1 MNRNIL
7 KKLGAVA
14 LSALMTLGVA
24 SQGISTV
31 QAASYYV
38 NYDGKST
45 AYGST
50 CGKFRINGRQAWC
63 LEHAKKTPGSQSM
76 NAEIYHSTEARY
88 ANIRKIMY
96 YGWFGYEE
104 WGGLHGKSDNEK
116 NVIMSK
122 ALSHAY
128 SGSSISKGIMT
139 DFYNYA
145 TSKPDPLNQ
154 NVLVFSKMVVN
165 TWYDK
170 NAKVQKSESSRL
182 NGPSGYHITINTQ
195 TNRVKV
201 VNETRGWSGQVV
213 DVYGGDTVHYE
224 ADAGYT
230 GHVYSGYLK
239 GGFTFAPLIAWNGD
253 SKKQHVGTWIT
264 EDPLV
269 NTFLNADFRAQ
280 LGSLKL
286 RKTDTGGKLLDGAV
300 FHVSGN
306 GYDRDVTVSN
316 GEITVNDLTI
326 GDYTITEKTAPNGYL
341 VNVAPFKTT
350 VSANQTAETTIT
362 DEAPTGKISIR
373 KSDSKGNVQGEASLE
388 GAEYTV
394 YGADSQEVGKITTD
408 KDGNG
413 SLENLV
419 LGTYTVKETKAPEA
433 YDLDWNT
440 YTVELTYKDQNTAI
454 ILGNVDS
461 KENVKTGKIE
471 IKKTDTEGNPLKSG
485 EFGIYA
491 NADMYIGDTL
501 YKKGQLVVSIKTDD
515 SGVARSDDLPYGSYY
530 VKEISAPTQ
539 EAGNSHN
546 FVLSDDTQY
555 VKINGK
561 NKTDTVTFV
570 DKKVTASKTTITGTD
585 EIKGAVM
592 TVTDNDGKVI
602 DTWTSD
608 GNPHSIKGLHEGWE
622 YTLTETTAP
631 KGYVK
636 AESIKFTVSTD
647 KKDQTL
653 VMKDKQFTASKTD
666 ASHKNYVEG
675 AKLEVRDDQNR
686 VVDSW
691 TSTKEDHY
699 VSGLE
704 EGKTYRLVEAEAPKG
719 YVKADDIFFTVSNE
733 KKNESVIMKDS
744 KITASKTDITGT
756 KEIKGAVLTVT
767 DNDGKVI
774 DTWTSDGNPHAI
786 SGLHE
791 GWEYTLTETTAPK
804 GYVKAESIKF
814 KAESGKDQKL
824 VMKDGQFT
832 AKKTDVSGKNHV
844 EGAKL
849 EVRDEKNNVVDSWT
863 TTKEDHYISGLEE
876 GKTYRLV
883 EAEAPKGY
891 VKASDVSFTV
901 TADMES
907 ATVVMK
913 DAKITAKKTDISGTK
928 EVEGAEMIVTDEKGT
943 IVDKWISGKEEH
955 SISGLEAG
963 KKYTLTE
970 KTAPNSFVKAKSIE
984 FTAGGDKNQSLV
996 MKDKQYTV
1004 SKKDASVK
1012 NYVEGAKLE
1021 VRDEQDRV
1029 VDSWTTT
1036 KEDHYVSGLEEGKTY
1051 RLVEV
1056 EAPKGYVK
1064 ASDIYFTVS
1073 KDKKNETVVMKDAK
1087 ITASKREITGTKEI
1101 EGAKMTV
1108 TDDKGTVVDKWTSGK
1123 EEHSISGLEEGKR
1136 YTLTETTAPKGYVKA
1151 ESIEFTA
1158 GDKDQKLVMKDKQ
1171 VTITKTEVTGTKEI
1185 EGAKMTVKDEA
1196 GKTVDT
1202 WTSGKEEHYVS
1213 GLEEGKKYTLIEETA
1228 PDGYVKAESIEFT
1241 VSKEKKNEAYIMKD
1255 KQVSVTKTDITG
1267 TQEVPGATLTVKD
1280 EDGNTVDTW
1289 VSGDKEHYVSGL
1301 EEGKTY
1307 TLIEET
1313 APEGYVRAEEITFT
1327 VTNEKVDQE
1336 VNMFD
1341 AQVKVTK
1348 TDALTG
1354 DAVKGAEF
1362 TVFDKDGNIVDKWIT
1377 DGTAYA
1383 VSGLDAG
1390 KEYIIKETKTPEGY
1404 MTAPDRTLVVSGEQN
1419 MDVEIKEQPV
1429 LTDIE
1434 VQKVDAQTKKVIRSK
1449 DFEFTMYSDADCKNA
1464 ITTVSADK
1472 NAGTATFK
1480 NLRYGTYYIKETKAP
1495 TGYLLSKE
1503 VKKVVV
1509 DDKLENVGKTYSFI
1523 YQDTPMPTTGV
1534 KTGDG
1539 TDIQKFTAL
1548 TGISGIVLL
1557 LCVILILRKKKN
1569 AQ

>member
-31 QAASYYV
+31 QATSYYV
-38 NYDGKST
+38 NYDGKSK

-63 LEHAKKTPGSQSM
+63 LEHKKSTPGSQSM
-76 NAEIYHSTEARY
+76 NAEIYHSTEAKY

-104 WGGLHGKSDNEK
+104 WGGLHGKSNDEK

-154 NVLVFSKMVVN
+154 HVLMFSKNVVN

-170 NAKVQKSESSRL
+170 NAKTQKSESSRL
-182 NGPSGYHITINTQ
+182 NGPNGYHITINTQ

-230 GHVYSGYLK
+230 GHAYSGYLK

-253 SKKQHVGTWIT
+253 SRKQRVGTWIT
-264 EDPLV
+264 EDPIQT
-269 NTFLNADFRAQ
+269 TFLNADFRAQ

-286 RKTDTGGKLLDGAV
+286 RKTDKGGKLLDGAV

-306 GYDRDVTVSN
+306 GYDRDVTVTN
-316 GEITVNDLTI
+316 GEITVNELPI
-326 GDYTITEKTAPNGYL
+326 GDYTVTEKTAPNGYL

-350 VSANQTAETTIT
+350 VSANHTAETTIT
-362 DEAPTGKISIR
+362 DEAPTGKISIK

-394 YGADSQEVGKITTD
+394 YGADGQEVGKITTD

-653 VMKDKQFTASKTD
+653 VMKDKQFTASK
-666 ASHKNYVEG
+666 K
-675 AKLEVRDDQNR
+675 
-686 VVDSW
+686 
-691 TSTKEDHY
+691 
-699 VSGLE
+699 
-704 EGKTYRLVEAEAPKG
+704 
-719 YVKADDIFFTVSNE
+719 
-733 KKNESVIMKDS
+733 
-744 KITASKTDITGT
+744 
-756 KEIKGAVLTVT
+756 
-767 DNDGKVI
+767 
-774 DTWTSDGNPHAI
+774 
-786 SGLHE
+786 
-791 GWEYTLTETTAPK
+791 
-804 GYVKAESIKF
+804 
-814 KAESGKDQKL
+814 
-824 VMKDGQFT
+824 
-832 AKKTDVSGKNHV
+832 DVSG
-844 EGAKL
+844 
-849 EVRDEKNNVVDSWT
+849 
-863 TTKEDHYISGLEE
+863 
-876 GKTYRLV
+876 
-883 EAEAPKGY
+883 
-891 VKASDVSFTV
+891 
-901 TADMES
+901 
-907 ATVVMK
+907 
-913 DAKITAKKTDISGTK
+913 
-928 EVEGAEMIVTDEKGT
+928 
-943 IVDKWISGKEEH
+943 
-955 SISGLEAG
+955 
-963 KKYTLTE
+963 
-970 KTAPNSFVKAKSIE
+970 
-984 FTAGGDKNQSLV
+984 
-996 MKDKQYTV
+996 
-1004 SKKDASVK
+1004 K

-1087 ITASKREITGTKEI
+1087 ITASKTEVTGTKEV

-1108 TDDKGTVVDKWTSGK
+1108 TDEKGKTVDEWTSGK
-1123 EEHSISGLEEGKR
+1123 EEHSISGLEEGKK

-1171 VTITKTEVTGTKEI
+1171 VTVTKTEVSGTDEV
-1185 EGAKMTVKDEA
+1185 EGAKMTVTDEK
-1196 GKTVDT
+1196 GKTVDE

-1213 GLEEGKKYTLIEETA
+1213 GLEEGKTYTLTETTA
-1228 PDGYVKAESIEFT
+1228 PNGYVKAESIEFT
-1241 VSKEKKNEAYIMKD
+1241 VSKDKVNQKVNMLD
-1255 KQVSVTKTDITG
+1255 KQISVTKTDITG

-1280 EDGNTVDTW
+1280 ADGNTVDTW
-1289 VSGDKEHYVSGL
+1289 VSGEKEHYVSGL

-1313 APEGYVRAEEITFT
+1313 APEGYVRADEITFT
-1327 VTNEKVDQE
+1327 VTKEKVDQE

-1362 TVFDKDGNIVDKWIT
+1362 TVFDKDGNIVDKWTT
-1377 DGTAYA
+1377 DGTAHA

-1390 KEYIIKETKTPEGY
+1390 CEYILKETKTPEGY

-1419 MDVEIKEQPV
+1419 MDVEIKEHPV

-1449 DFEFTMYSDADCKNA
+1449 DFEFTMYSDAECKNA

-1480 NLRYGTYYIKETKAP
+1480 DLRYGTYYIKETKAP

-1503 VKKVVV
+1503 VKKVVI
-1509 DDKLENVGKTYSFI
+1509 DDNLENVGKTYSFV

-1539 TDIQKFTAL
+1539 TDIKKFTAL

-1557 LCVILILRKKKN
+1557 ICVILILRKKKN